1 MVEEQGEW
9 AHEIVKRADM
19 CACGPIPIVRRRRKG
34 GAPLPQM
41 LEKEWRE

>member
-1 MVEEQGEW
+1 VP
-9 AHEIVKRADM
+9 RARESGDDLLIIT
-19 CACGPIPIVRRRRKG
+19 GWRRINIKVKG